1 MIAVGYKVLL
11 FAAGSAGLSWIS
23 RASLKDLSSH
33 GFYRFFAWECILA
46 LFCLNLERWF
56 EEALAARQ
64 LLSWT
69 LLSISLALVYLGVR
83 EFRKK
88 GKVDGGRNEAGLLGI
103 EKTTALVTSGIY
115 QLIRHPFY
123 SSLLLLGWGIFLK
136 RVSWM
141 GAILAVV
148 STLLLVATAR
158 AEEVENIKY
167 FGAQYR
173 EYMRHTKRFIPY
185 IF

>member
-1 MIAVGYKVLL
+1 MSAVWYRVLL
-11 FAAGSAGLSWIS
+11 FAAGSAGLYRIS
-23 RASLKDLSSH
+23 RASLKDPSSH

-46 LFCLNLERWF
+46 LFCLNLESWF
-56 EEALAARQ
+56 SEAFGARQ

-69 LLSISLALVYLGVR
+69 LLSISLALVYLGVC

-88 GKVDGGRNEAGLLGI
+88 GNVDGGRNEAGLLGI

-115 QLIRHPFY
+115 QAIRHPFY
-123 SSLLLLGWGIFLK
+123 SSLLFLGWGIFLK
-136 RVSWM
+136 QVSWT

-148 STLLLVATAR
+148 MILLLVATAR

-167 FGAQYR
+167 FGGQYR
-173 EYMRHTKRFIPY
+173 EYMRRTKRFIPY